1 MAKFKYRMQN
11 ILNVKL
17 QLETQAKMELGRQQA
32 LLREEQDRLKNLEDR
47 KEDYLEEGRRIRGD
61 VLNAGQLRDNANAI
75 SAMDDLILA
84 QEDRVDEALL
94 RVEQARA
101 KLQEVM
107 QDRKMHEKLKEKA
120 FEQFMSE
127 EKAAEGKA
135 VDELTSYTYGQRR
148 QG

>member
-32 LLREEQDRLKNLEDR
+32 LLREEQDRLKSLEDR
-47 KEDYLEEGRRIRGD
+47 KEGYLEEGRKIRGD

-120 FEQFMSE
+120 FEQFMGE

-135 VDELTSYTYGQRR
+135 VDELTSYTYGQHR

>member
-1 MAKFKYRMQN
+1 
-11 ILNVKL
+11 
-17 QLETQAKMELGRQQA
+17 
-32 LLREEQDRLKNLEDR
+32 
-47 KEDYLEEGRRIRGD
+47 
-61 VLNAGQLRDNANAI
+61 
-75 SAMDDLILA
+75 MDDLILT

-120 FEQFMSE
+120 FEQFMGE